1 MKRRWK
7 VLGGL
12 AAVGLVGLGVFA
24 GVLAYTDAC
33 PAPPPPATGDDAMTA
48 VRSRCYGPPEMLE
61 VARVQRPELP
71 ADRVL
76 VRVRAASA
84 NPLDWHEMRGEPY
97 FMRMSTGFGTP
108 QDARIGADFAG
119 VVEAVGAAVSDFRPG
134 DEVFGAAPGA
144 FAEYVVARPDR
155 IAKKPAT
162 LDFAQAAAIP
172 VAAITALQALRDKAK
187 VQPGQ
192 RVLVNGASG
201 GVGTFA
207 VQIAKAL
214 GAEVAGVCSTR
225 NVDLVRGLG
234 ADRVYD
240 YTTED
245 FTRADERWDVIV
257 DTVGNHDLFDL
268 SGVLADDGVLVMVGS
283 LSDEPFLGPGWRF
296 LRGFAA
302 DPFMAPRVE
311 GMLAEV
317 GDGDLAFLAS
327 LAEQGRL
334 RPAIDRRFP
343 LAEAAEAI
351 RYLETGRARGK
362 VVIDVP

>member
-1 MKRRWK
+1 MKRRWR

-12 AAVGLVGLGVFA
+12 AAIGLLGLGVFA
-24 GVLAYTDAC
+24 GMLAKTDDC
-33 PAPPPPATGDDAMTA
+33 TPPPTPATGDDAMPA
-48 VRSRCYGPPEMLE
+48 VLARCYGPPEVLE
-61 VARVQRPELP
+61 VARVARPELP

-76 VRVRAASA
+76 VRVHAASA
-84 NPLDWHEMRGEPY
+84 NPLDWHAMRGEPY
-97 FMRMSTGFGTP
+97 FMRLSSGFGTP
-108 QDARIGADFAG
+108 DDARVGVDFAG
-119 VVEAVGAAVSDFRPG
+119 VVEAVGAGVTGFRPG
-134 DEVFGAAPGA
+134 DAVFGAAPGA

-155 IAKKPAT
+155 IVAKPAQ

-192 RVLVNGASG
+192 RVLINGASG

-214 GAEVAGVCSTR
+214 GAEVTGVCSTR
-225 NVDLVRGLG
+225 NVELVRGLG
-234 ADRVYD
+234 ADRVVD
-240 YTTED
+240 YTAED
-245 FTRADERWDVIV
+245 FTRADQRWDVIV
-257 DTVGNHDLFDL
+257 DTVGNHGLFDL
-268 SGVLADDGVLVMVGS
+268 ADVLADDGVLVMVGS
-283 LSDEPFLGPGWRF
+283 RSDEPFLGPGWRF
-296 LRGFAA
+296 LRGFVA

-311 GMLAEV
+311 GMLAEFT
-317 GDGDLAFLAS
+317 DGDLDFLAS
-327 LAEQGRL
+327 LVAQGKL

-343 LAEAAEAI
+343 LADAAEAI